1 MKQKW
6 DYQNYID
13 LEYLFHEDI
22 DDPPARLHERDR
34 NIFLEK
40 GGQPDD
46 NPPDHH
52 GLISL
57 WLDERIHHEFPGKE
71 NKSPGEIFLDSHSAL
86 KVLLVILGIILGVG
100 AGLSFFTY
108 SGTTPVNV
116 FHFLIFFVFSQI
128 LLTFLLAFSLLFRR
142 LTGTAMSLP
151 SFYSLFFGKLFK
163 KLIQVT
169 SRQWNKNLSASKRD
183 SANQAMGLVKSQGRK
198 YGSLFYWPLFTLSQI
213 VTFFFN
219 IGLLGATLFKI
230 STSDLAFGWQSTL
243 QFGAASLYKIIQ
255 LIALPWSWFI
265 PSAIA
270 YPSLE
275 EIDGSRI
282 LLKEGIYHLATKDLV
297 AWWPFLIFCLLF
309 YGLFFR
315 GICYLGGKWMEKR
328 SLQKI
333 RLNSAPCRRV
343 IQRML
348 TPLVSTQA
356 QPELKKAESE
366 AIEGK
371 ETFQP
376 TVGNHLFPQY
386 ILVPDDI
393 YNTLPMERFE
403 QILNS
408 LGFAVKE
415 QLKFMT
421 DYDSDQEIKGY
432 LQQQPWDND
441 TGLLILMEGWMVPLI
456 DFLTYVKELRS
467 VTTKETVITIAL
479 IGRPAK
485 TVFTTVLQD
494 DYTIWRK
501 KIQAL
506 GDPYL
511 NLFPLT
517 PDKKKQPDYDS

>member
-1 MKQKW
+1 
-6 DYQNYID
+6 
-13 LEYLFHEDI
+13 
-22 DDPPARLHERDR
+22 
-34 NIFLEK
+34 
-40 GGQPDD
+40 
-46 NPPDHH
+46 
-52 GLISL
+52 
-57 WLDERIHHEFPGKE
+57 PGKE

-169 SRQWNKNLSASKRD
+169 SKQWNKNLSASKRD

-213 VTFFFN
+213 LTFFFN

-265 PSAIA
+265 PRAIA

-333 RLNSAPCRRV
+333 R
-343 IQRML
+343 
-348 TPLVSTQA
+348 
-356 QPELKKAESE
+356 
-366 AIEGK
+366 K

-432 LQQQPWDND
+432 LQQQPWNND

-456 DFLTYVKELRS
+456 DFLTYLKELRS
-467 VTTKETVITIAL
+467 VTTKETIITIAL
-479 IGRPAK
+479 IGRPAE
-485 TVFTTVLQD
+485 TVFTPVSQD
-494 DYTIWRK
+494 DYTIWQK

-506 GDPYL
+506 GDPCL
-511 NLFPLT
+511 NPFPLT
-517 PDKKKQPDYDS
+517 PGKET

>member
-52 GLISL
+52 KLISL

>member
-1 MKQKW
+1 MKQNW
-6 DYQNYID
+6 NYQNYID
-13 LEYLFHEDI
+13 LEYFFHEDA
-22 DDPPARLHERDR
+22 DNPPMQLHERDR
-34 NIFLEK
+34 DIFLEK
-40 GGQPDD
+40 AGELVD
-46 NPPDHH
+46 NPPDQHK
-52 GLISL
+52 LISL
-57 WLDERIHHEFPGKE
+57 WLNERIHHEFPGKE

-86 KVLLVILGIILGVG
+86 KVLLVIIGIFLGVG

-128 LLTFLLAFSLLFRR
+128 LLTFLLACSLLLRR
-142 LTGTAMSLP
+142 LTGTTVSLP
-151 SFYSLFFGKLFK
+151 SFYSLFFGTLFK
-163 KLIQVT
+163 KLVQVT
-169 SRQWNKNLSASKRD
+169 SKQWNRNLSASKKD
-183 SANQAMGLVKSQGRK
+183 SANQAVGLVKLQGRK

-213 VTFFFN
+213 LTFYFN

-265 PSAIA
+265 PRVTA

-275 EIDGSRI
+275 EIEGSRI

-328 SLQKI
+328 SLNKI
-333 RLNSAPCRRV
+333 KLNSGPCRRL

-356 QPELKKAESE
+356 QPELKKTKSE

-371 ETFQP
+371 ETSQP
-376 TVGNHLFPQY
+376 TVGNYLFSQY
-386 ILVPDDI
+386 ILIPDDI
-393 YNTLPMERFE
+393 YNTLPMESFE
-403 QILNS
+403 KILHN

-415 QLKFMT
+415 KLKFMA
-421 DYDSDQEIKGY
+421 DYDRDQEIKEY
-432 LQQQPWDND
+432 LQQQPWEND

-456 DFLTYVKELRS
+456 DFLTYIEELRS
-467 VTTKETVITIAL
+467 VIAKETVITITL

-506 GDPYL
+506 ADPYL
-511 NLFPLT
+511 NLFPLI
-517 PDKKKQPDYDS
+517 PDKET